1 METLGEFAPHWV
13 YPGEAHIER
22 HVAPFPLIDESR
34 LVDIKRDVA
43 LYRLTFGQPRQ
54 EDMLE
59 LLRRH
64 YSDATAEQLDALRL
78 DLSAPAHTHVREV
91 VVTAERGHT
100 DPS

>member
-78 DLSAPAHTHVREV
+78 DLSAPAHTHAREV